1 MRIIMYNI
9 AINKAVDSM
18 KADDV
23 VVLYK
28 NKEDKVFGKRIHIK
42 KRSVSRRVDAL
53 ASILKRTIKQ
63 EI

>member
-1 MRIIMYNI
+1 MYNI
-9 AINKAVDSM
+9 AINKAVESM

-42 KRSVSRRVDAL
+42 KRDIARRVEGLSA
-53 ASILKRTIKQ
+53 ILERTIRQ